1 MLETLWIGLGGIL
14 GSIARFWL
22 SWFVHQFLG
31 TDFPYGTLLV
41 NITGCFYAGFIGTM
55 AEERYL
61 FSSHTRMFLL
71 IGVLGSFTTFSSF
84 GYETLELF
92 KEGSFLR
99 ASLNVG
105 GNVFFCLSSIWLGSI
120 ASRLL

>member
-31 TDFPYGTLLV
+31 TEFPYGTLSV
-41 NITGCFYAGFIGTM
+41 NITGCFCAGFIGTM

-61 FSSHTRMFLL
+61 FSPHTRMFLL

-105 GNVFFCLSSIWLGSI
+105 SNVFLCLLSAWLGGT